1 MLPRRSCNLGTRTVN
16 EIFSQRAA
24 LELYLRVEAALAEA
38 QAALGIVPEYAARE
52 IARRAKLES
61 LDLEKLRVQ
70 TERTGYPIAPLVRQ
84 LTEVCGEHG
93 RYVHWGATTQDILN
107 TALAL
112 QINEAFDRLAQDLR
126 EPIGRLAVIASEH
139 RETFM
144 VARTFGGHAL
154 PITFGFKVA
163 VWLSGLL
170 RHAERLNALRRR
182 PMEGEL
188 AGVAG
193 TLASLGTHGL
203 EVRRRFVQILGLPEP
218 LITWSG
224 MRDGVVDRVTSL
236 AVLTGTLGK
245 IAQDISDLGSTEIG
259 ELAEPV
265 SGGKDA
271 SSTLPFKSNPV
282 YCAQVMLSASLVA
295 QYLASVLQAMR
306 QRQERSGEGLLEFEA
321 VPQAFVQAERCLSR
335 FRLVIDG
342 LRVFPERMRSNL
354 SLTRGILLAERYMM
368 ALAPHLGRLAAH
380 DLVHDACR
388 QAGEHG
394 MELAA
399 VLTGMP
405 EAARHLD
412 ITALSDPRTYLGGA
426 LVMTD
431 EVLAAARGYL
441 EQSENTRP

>member
-1 MLPRRSCNLGTRTVN
+1 MLPRRSCNLRERNVS

-24 LELYLRVEAALAEA
+24 LQLYLRVEAALAEA
-38 QAALGIVPEYAARE
+38 QAGLGIVPEHAARE
-52 IARRAKLES
+52 IARLGKLES

-70 TERTGYPIAPLVRQ
+70 TEHTGYPIASLVRQ

-112 QINEAFDRLAQDLR
+112 QINEAFDQMARDLR
-126 EPIGRLAVIASEH
+126 AAIGRLAVISSEH
-139 RETFM
+139 REALM

-170 RHAERLNALRRR
+170 RHAERLDALRRR

-193 TLASLGTHGL
+193 TLASFGTHGL
-203 EVRRRFVQILGLPEP
+203 QLRRRFMQILGLPEP

-224 MRDGVVDRVTSL
+224 IRDGVVERVAFL
-236 AVLTGTLGK
+236 AVLAGTLGK
-245 IAQDISDLGSTEIG
+245 IAQDISELASTEIG

-265 SGGKDA
+265 SGGRDA

-282 YCAQVMLSASLVA
+282 YCAQAMSSASLVA
-295 QYLASVLQAMR
+295 QSLASVLQAMR

-321 VPQAFVQAERCLSR
+321 VPQAFVHAERCLSR
-335 FRLVIDG
+335 FQLIIDG

-368 ALAPHLGRLAAH
+368 ALAPRLGRLAAH

-388 QAGEHG
+388 QAADRG
-394 MELAA
+394 MDLAA
-399 VLTGMP
+399 VLAGMP
-405 EAARHLD
+405 QITRDLD
-412 ITALSDPRTYLGGA
+412 IAALGDPRSYLGGA
-426 LVMTD
+426 LAMTD
-431 EVLAAARGYL
+431 EVLAAARTYL
-441 EQSENTRP
+441 DQGEDTQP

>member
-1 MLPRRSCNLGTRTVN
+1 MRTVA
-16 EIFSQRAA
+16 EIFSQRVTFQ
-24 LELYLRVEAALAEA
+24 LYLRVESALAEA
-38 QAALGIVPEYAARE
+38 QAGLGIVPEHAARE
-52 IARRAKLES
+52 ISRLGKLES

-70 TERTGYPIAPLVRQ
+70 TEHTGYPIAPLVRQ

-93 RYVHWGATTQDILN
+93 RYVHWGATTQDVLN

-112 QINEAFDRLAQDLR
+112 QINEAFERLARDLR
-126 EPIGRLAVIASEH
+126 AAIGRLAVIASEH
-139 RETFM
+139 RETLM

-170 RHAERLNALRRR
+170 RHAERLAALRRR
-182 PMEGEL
+182 PMDGEL
-188 AGVAG
+188 AGAAG

-203 EVRRRFVQILGLPEP
+203 EVRRRFMQVLGLPVP

-224 MRDGVVDRVTSL
+224 MRDCVVDRIMFL
-236 AVLTGTLGK
+236 AALTGTLGK
-245 IAQDISDLGSTEIG
+245 IVQDIAELASTEIG

-282 YCAQVMLSASLVA
+282 YCAQTMSSASVVA
-295 QYLASVLQAMR
+295 QCLASVLQAMR
-306 QRQERSGEGLLEFEA
+306 QRQERSGEGLLEFES
-321 VPQAFVQAERCLSR
+321 VPQAFIQAERCLSR
-335 FRLVIDG
+335 FRLVIDD

-388 QAGEHG
+388 QARDRG
-394 MELAA
+394 MDLGA
-399 VLTGMP
+399 VLTRMP
-405 EAARHLD
+405 DAARHLD
-412 ITALSDPRTYLGGA
+412 IAALGDPGTYLGGA
-426 LVMTD
+426 LTMTD
-431 EVLAAARGYL
+431 EVLAAARTHL
-441 EQSENTRP
+441 EQSKNT